1 MKRIVAVHL
10 LNDRSGSPFVFR
22 QALEALQQK
31 GYAITLYTAT
41 PNGEGFLS
49 GMAGIEEQELSYR
62 HKKNK
67 LITLVYF
74 LLAQWA
80 MFWKLVRSLR
90 KHDTVYVNTLL
101 PMGAAL
107 AGWIRGCLVVYH
119 IHEISINPA
128 SLRWLLK
135 GVARLTAG
143 EIIFVSHYVESKM
156 HFRKKKCHVVYNA
169 LSPAFL
175 EAAARIQAPN
185 IKPRFTVLMLCSLK
199 AYKGIYSFLEVC
211 RLLPDMSFELVLN
224 ASADDTA
231 SFRRAENIPVNCQV
245 FGSTSNTLPFFQ
257 RAHVVMNLSNPEG
270 WIETFGLTLLE
281 AMACG
286 RPAIAPEIGGPTELV
301 THGLEGYCVDG
312 RRPEIVAAMLQS
324 LHGDFRTYVRFSE
337 NARKKALSFGK
348 EHFENGIAEVF
359 GQSTDANGEANFGQ
373 SFQKMEFAA

>member
-1 MKRIVAVHL
+1 
-10 LNDRSGSPFVFR
+10 
-22 QALEALQQK
+22 
-31 GYAITLYTAT
+31 
-41 PNGEGFLS
+41 
-49 GMAGIEEQELSYR
+49 
-62 HKKNK
+62 
-67 LITLVYF
+67 
-74 LLAQWA
+74 
-80 MFWKLVRSLR
+80 
-90 KHDTVYVNTLL
+90 
-101 PMGAAL
+101 
-107 AGWIRGCLVVYH
+107 
-119 IHEISINPA
+119 
-128 SLRWLLK
+128 
-135 GVARLTAG
+135 
-143 EIIFVSHYVESKM
+143 
-156 HFRKKKCHVVYNA
+156 
-169 LSPAFL
+169 
-175 EAAARIQAPN
+175 
-185 IKPRFTVLMLCSLK
+185 
-199 AYKGIYSFLEVC
+199 
-211 RLLPDMSFELVLN
+211 MSFELVLN